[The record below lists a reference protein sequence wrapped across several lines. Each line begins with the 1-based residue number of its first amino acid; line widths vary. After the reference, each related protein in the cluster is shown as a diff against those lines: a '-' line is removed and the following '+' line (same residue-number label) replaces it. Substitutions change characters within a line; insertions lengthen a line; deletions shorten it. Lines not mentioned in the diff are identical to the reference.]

1 MLLANSERRRN
12 LQESPARN
20 DSVYLDFY
28 TNKIKPDHIL
38 KNTDVISE
46 VHGEARGT

>member
-1 MLLANSERRRN
+1 MLLANSERRN

-20 DSVYLDFY
+20 DSVYLDLY

-46 VHGEARGT
+46 VHEEARGT